1 MSRKTI
7 GLGLI
12 IIGIVIIAGSL
23 LADVIGLGAASEAI
37 GWKQLLAAGIGLVVG
52 VVGVILALQ
61 KKKQ

>member
-23 LADVIGLGAASEAI
+23 LADVLGLGAASGAI
-37 GWKQLLAAGIGLVVG
+37 GWKQLLAAGIGLIVG
-52 VVGVILALQ
+52 VVGVVFALQ